1 MLDIVTVLQA
11 GKIFS
16 LTRKNIFCP
25 QDRAGATQPGRSRDR
40 EAEEVAESQGAGA
53 ALCCGVTITS
63 LVLRVYFKK

>member
-11 GKIFS
+11 KKIFS

-25 QDRAGATQPGRSRDR
+25 QDRAGATQPGRSRGC

-53 ALCCGVTITS
+53 ALC
-63 LVLRVYFKK
+63 